1 MRMLE
6 DGGKAGRI
14 MTGMEVWQIVAP
26 MIAPIYALPQTGT
39 PNSEVGME
47 AYLTVFRALQLLD
60 KVEK

>member
-1 MRMLE
+1 
-6 DGGKAGRI
+6 
-14 MTGMEVWQIVAP
+14 MTGLEAWAVIAP
-26 MIAPIYALPQTGT
+26 MIAPIYALPQIGT

>member
-1 MRMLE
+1 
-6 DGGKAGRI
+6 
-14 MTGMEVWQIVAP
+14 MTGSEAWKLVAP